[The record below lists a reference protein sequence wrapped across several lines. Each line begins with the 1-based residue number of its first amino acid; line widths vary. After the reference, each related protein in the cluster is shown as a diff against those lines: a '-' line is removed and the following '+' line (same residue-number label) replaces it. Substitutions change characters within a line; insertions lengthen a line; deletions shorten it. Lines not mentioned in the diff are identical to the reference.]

1 MVFGVK
7 NKFGG
12 RFGVYGYVSGSLGM
26 FNIGLGYFKF
36 CENEIG
42 GCKGCWCVRNV
53 CYFWYNV
60 IFFIFVM
67 LIYF

>member
-12 RFGVYGYVSGSLGM
+12 RFGDYRYVSGSLGM
-26 FNIGLGYFKF
+26 FNIGLGYFKV

-42 GCKGCWCVRNV
+42 GCKGCWCIRNV
-53 CYFWYNV
+53 CYF
-60 IFFIFVM
+60 
-67 LIYF
+67 